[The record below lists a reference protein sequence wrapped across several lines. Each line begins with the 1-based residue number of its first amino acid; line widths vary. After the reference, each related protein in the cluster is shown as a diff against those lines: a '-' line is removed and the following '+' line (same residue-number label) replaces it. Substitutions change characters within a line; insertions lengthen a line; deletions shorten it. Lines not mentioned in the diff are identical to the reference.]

1 VKNTT
6 NNMDGFDIEIL
17 TEGEVIDT
25 YSGDFTYRD
34 TGYINNDDGT
44 YTFYYHDYGAKPSDG
59 WEVNDDPD
67 EIAEL
72 TRDIRQMEMKKNLS
86 EVIKND
92 EFIHG
97 IARLRTAIVNENNE
111 VIVEV
116 GKEGLITAYL
126 PNDETFAV
134 MFKESWHTFKE
145 SEETFKERFFIVLNE
160 ELN

>member
-1 VKNTT
+1 
-6 NNMDGFDIEIL
+6 MDGFDIEIL

-25 YSGDFTYRD
+25 YGGDFTYRD

-67 EIAEL
+67 EIEEL
-72 TRDIRQMEMKKNLS
+72 TRDIRQMEMKKSLS
-86 EVIKND
+86 EAIKNN
-92 EFIHG
+92 EHIHG
-97 IARLRTAIVNENNE
+97 IASLRTALVTKDDE
-111 VIVEV
+111 VIVAV
-116 GKEGLITAYL
+116 GEEGLITAYL
-126 PNDETFAV
+126 PDDETFAV
-134 MFKESWHTFKE
+134 MFKDDKGWHTFKE

>member
-1 VKNTT
+1 
-6 NNMDGFDIEIL
+6 MDGFDIEIL

-25 YSGDFTYRD
+25 YGGDFTYRD

-72 TRDIRQMEMKKNLS
+72 TRDIRQMEMKKN
-86 EVIKND
+86 EH
-92 EFIHG
+92 IHG
-97 IARLRTAIVNENNE
+97 IATLREAIVTKDDE
-111 VIVEV
+111 VIVAGGE
-116 GKEGLITAYL
+116 EGLITAYL
-126 PNDETFAV
+126 PDDETFAV
-134 MFKESWHTFKE
+134 MFKDDNGWYTFKE